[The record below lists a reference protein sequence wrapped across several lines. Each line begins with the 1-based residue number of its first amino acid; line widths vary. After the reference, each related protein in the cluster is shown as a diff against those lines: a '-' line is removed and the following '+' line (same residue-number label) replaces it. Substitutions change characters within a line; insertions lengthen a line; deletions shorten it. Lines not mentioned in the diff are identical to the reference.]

1 MKRINLLNGTKRSL
15 AILGVAMGL
24 AGQADAATVSGTV
37 FRDENRNKVID
48 AGELFSTPA
57 APTIYVYLV
66 NRFSSPTLII
76 DSAHVAVD
84 GTYSVDAAPGN
95 YTLHLSTQQYAI
107 GTNVGA
113 GGSGIDHRPPAG
125 FGTVGEISN
134 DAGNIDNDPNGI
146 VMVNVFNANPLPG
159 RNFAIAC
166 ARSGTS
172 AGTDFC
178 ENDRYEIELE
188 GLLGYYTSGNA
199 WIKDS
204 DPGGTWTYQSGSG
217 ILFDANAGTIQ
228 LTEVAT
234 NSVFRY
240 EITGVPGCPS
250 SSSLATVNVVPLPVT
265 NQNVTICAGDSFCVV
280 NNDGSQRSLNPGQKS
295 CYTMAGTYN
304 DTLRYAATGC
314 DSIVITTVNVNAL
327 DIACGATAT
336 ITGRVFNDLN
346 NNTVIDGSGEYFAAL
361 PATLYVHLINSDNII
376 VGQVVVNAD
385 GTYSLP
391 AYPNTAYTLKLSALQ
406 YPLGTKVTT
415 AAPINT
421 TAPAGWVTTGENGAG
436 NTGSGDGTPDGSLAL
451 TTDPYGATNKNFGM
465 KASGSLPM
473 DLLFFEVVR
482 MRAVAQLNWSTASER
497 NSKGF
502 EVERSADGFKWYSIG
517 WTDSEAEGGNSNG
530 IIAYGL
536 TDNAPLSGRNFYR
549 LKLIGLDGSYDYSP
563 VHILNMSAATIM
575 IAPNPAIE
583 KVVLSGLSGGERIV
597 VYDMTG
603 REMYAAR
610 AAGNTL
616 IIGLSDL
623 SAGIYSIRILRKDGS
638 ISTHKLVKN

>member
-1 MKRINLLNGTKRSL
+1 MKRIKLLSGTQRSL
-15 AILGVAMGL
+15 AILGLAMGF

-57 APTIYVYLV
+57 APTMYVYLV

-76 DSAHVAVD
+76 DSAHVAAD

-113 GGSGIDHRPPAG
+113 GGAGIDRRPPTG

-146 VMVNVFNANPLPG
+146 VMVNVYNANPLPG

-166 ARSGTS
+166 SR
-172 AGTDFC
+172 AGTDNSADVCANAFYTI
-178 ENDRYEIELE
+178 DLHD
-188 GLLGYYTSGNA
+188 YYNGV
-199 WIKDS
+199 IPDS
-204 DPGGTWTYQSGSG
+204 DRGGVWSYESGSG
-217 ILFDANAGTIQ
+217 ILLNSGAGTIQ
-228 LTEVAT
+228 LTETAT

-250 SSSLATVNVVPLPVT
+250 GSSLATINVVPLPVT
-265 NQNVTICAGDSFCVV
+265 NQNVTICAGDSVCVV
-280 NNDGSQRSLNPGQKS
+280 NSDGSQRSLHPGQKS

-304 DTLRYAATGC
+304 DTLRYAAETGC
-314 DSIVITTVNVNAL
+314 DSIVITTVNVDAL
-327 DIACGATAT
+327 DVACGATAT

-451 TTDPYGATNKNFGM
+451 MTGPYGATNNNFGM
-465 KASGSLPM
+465 KASGSLPVN
-473 DLLFFEVVR
+473 LVTFEVVK
-482 MRAVAQLNWSTASER
+482 MRSVVQLNWSTASER

-502 EVERSADGFKWYSIG
+502 EVERSADGFKWYSIS
-517 WTDSEAEGGNSNG
+517 WTDSKAEGGNSNG
-530 IIAYGL
+530 IITYRH
-536 TDNAPLSGRNFYR
+536 TDNAPLPGQNFYR
-549 LKLIGLDGSYDYSP
+549 LKLVDLDHSYDYSP
-563 VHILNMSAATIM
+563 VHILKMSAGTVM
-575 IAPNPAIE
+575 IVPNPATE
-583 KVVLSGLSGGERIV
+583 NVVLSGLSSGERIV
-597 VYDMTG
+597 VYDMAG
-603 REMYAAR
+603 REVYAADATSSSLDIGLR
-610 AAGNTL
+610 GFAAGVY
-616 IIGLSDL
+616 G
-623 SAGIYSIRILRKDGS
+623 IRILRADGS
-638 ISTHKLVKN
+638 VSIHKLVKN